1 MVKRIK
7 NYLQSRKYVLLFC
20 FLFFL
25 IRLPYL
31 SQINLLHDERDIVL
45 SGYSIAKSGTDLYGN
60 SMPMVFDGISPKNP
74 VVAIY
79 FSALAWLFLPIK
91 TIFFARLPFVFISS
105 FILLLTY
112 EIILLLTKNKKNSLI
127 TALIFCFSP
136 WMYHLTRLAMDIN
149 LAFVLLLMGMLSYF
163 NKRRFVSYLFFT
175 LACYTYLG
183 FRVLVPFLIFYLELF
198 FIIQKRKIQK
208 KHVLINILFVFLLIA
223 SFFMVDRTITM
234 GRIQNETI
242 SFKNEQIVKDVN
254 FKRMTSV
261 APPRIQGLFHNK
273 ITSAIDVVITNI
285 YKGYAPMYLFKD
297 GDYSAINGNTAAG
310 QFFMPFIIFYLFG
323 LYYIAS
329 VRKSSDIYI
338 AGFTLIG
345 LVPSLVSV
353 VSATYSIRAV
363 LTGVGFAY
371 IMSLGLGYCFHLST
385 SVSSRNK
392 RIIKIVF
399 LFLLAINMCYF
410 GYNYFF
416 RRPITVGE
424 LYNEQERQLAQFL
437 LQHGD
442 KQFTVYHTY
451 PNEAYSSFVFFNND
465 IDVKQVRVDS
475 TNLKTQ
481 IANNVTFK
489 NCNLDKSFT
498 TKKHVVIFEGCLN
511 DIKYQRDPNLKEI
524 PYQIPYTD
532 ISNKAAYFIFE

>member
-1 MVKRIK
+1 MVNRVKL
-7 NYLQSRKYVLLFC
+7 YLQSRKYVLLFC

-25 IRLPYL
+25 IRLPLL

-45 SGYSIAKSGTDLYGN
+45 SGYSIAHTGADLYGRI
-60 SMPMVFDGISPKNP
+60 MPLVFDGISPKNP

-79 FSALAWLFLPIK
+79 FSALAWLLLPVRS
-91 TIFFARLPFVFISS
+91 IFFARLPFVFISS

-127 TALIFCFSP
+127 AALIFCFSP

-149 LAFVLLLMGMLSYF
+149 LAFVLLLMGMLLYF
-163 NKRRFVSYLFFT
+163 NKKRIPSYIFFT

-183 FRVLVPFLIFYLELF
+183 FRVLVPFLVFYLELF
-198 FIIQKRKIQK
+198 FIIQKKQIQK
-208 KHVLINILFVFLLIA
+208 KHIIINILFVFILMA
-223 SFFMVDRTITM
+223 SFFVVDRAITM

-242 SFKNEQIVKDVN
+242 SFKNEQIAKDVN

-261 APPRIQGLFHNK
+261 SPSRIKVVFHNK
-273 ITSAIDVVITNI
+273 VTSAIDVVITNI

-310 QFFMPFIIFYLFG
+310 QFFMPFIIFYLLG
-323 LYYIAS
+323 LYYLFS
-329 VRKSSDIYI
+329 VRKSNDLYI

-345 LVPSLVSV
+345 LIPSLVSV
-353 VSATYSIRAV
+353 VSATYSIRAI

-371 IMSLGLGYCFHLST
+371 IMSLGFGSWIHLS
-385 SVSSRNK
+385 SSISSGKR
-392 RIIKIVF
+392 RIIQVIF
-399 LFLLAINMCYF
+399 LILLTINICYF
-410 GYNYFF
+410 SYNYFY

-424 LYNEQERQLAQFL
+424 LYNEQERQLSNFL
-437 LQHGD
+437 IQNKD
-442 KQFTVYHTY
+442 KEITVYHTY
-451 PNEAYSSFVFFNND
+451 PNEAYSAYVFFNND
-465 IDVKQVRVDS
+465 IDIKQVRVDS
-475 TNLKTQ
+475 TNVKTLV
-481 IANNVTFK
+481 ADNVTFK

-498 TKKHVVIFEGCLN
+498 TKKQIVIFEGCLN
-511 DIKYQRDPNLKEI
+511 DDKYQRDPNLHETPLEI
-524 PYQIPYTD
+524 PYAD